1 MADALVDRGLI
12 DRVAVQQILEQV
24 RDTGAHFTQL
34 LVRENLV
41 SDWEVARVAAEVF
54 QLAFLPAD
62 VIRPNKDLLS
72 DLDHDYLRSNGLVPI
87 DRFGDVITV
96 AMPGLVPT
104 SVLNGITATESATIM
119 PVVGLVGSNRAW
131 LEEHLPIADTVAAA
145 LPLGDVDQDGTGW
158 TEIFD
163 AGDEAVQ
170 LSLPDETET
179 APGDPPRKIVLD
191 DSDFS

>member
-1 MADALVDRGLI
+1 MADALVDRGLL
-12 DRVAVQQILEQV
+12 DRAAVKQVLEQAC
-24 RDTGAHFTQL
+24 DTGAQFTEL

-54 QLAFLPAD
+54 QLAFLPVD
-62 VIRPNKDLLS
+62 VIRPNAELLS
-72 DLDHDYLRSNGLVPI
+72 DLDHDYLRRNGLVPI

-96 AMPGLVPT
+96 AMPGLVPS
-104 SVLNGITATESATIM
+104 SVLNGITTTEPVTIM

-131 LEEHLPIADTVAAA
+131 LEEHLPVSESIAAA
-145 LPLGDVDQDGTGW
+145 LPLGETDQDGTGW

-170 LSLPDETET
+170 LNMPEETES